1 MRDSLLALAAAN
13 ALDTAASLVTSDL
26 RVSFERPGSS
36 GRVFGRTRVESK
48 SERSISTTGEL
59 AGEDGKEIARGTATQ
74 RIRRTREA
82 R

>member
-1 MRDSLLALAAAN
+1 
-13 ALDTAASLVTSDL
+13 
-26 RVSFERPGSS
+26 
-36 GRVFGRTRVESK
+36 VESK